1 MADAPLREADFAA
14 DPFAQFDAWFAEAS
28 SALRQ
33 PEAIALATA
42 DDDGAPSVRM
52 VLLKAWDE
60 RGFVFFTNYA
70 SRKGGELAANPR
82 GALVVYWEPLG
93 RQVRAEGAVERT
105 SEEESDAYF
114 ASRPR
119 LSQIAA
125 HASHQSRPLADRTE
139 IDLAFGRLEQRF
151 ADRDVPRPEDWGGF
165 RLVPSAVEFWQHQEN
180 RLHDRLVYRRNGDR
194 WRLER
199 LAP

>member
-1 MADAPLREADFAA
+1 MADAPLREADFSAE
-14 DPFAQFDAWFAEAS
+14 PFAQFDAWFAEAS
-28 SALRQ
+28 SELAQ

-70 SRKGGELAANPR
+70 SRKGEELAANR
-82 GALVVYWEPLG
+82 RAALVVYWEPLG

-105 SEEESDAYF
+105 SDEESDAYF

-125 HASHQSRPLADRTE
+125 HASHQSRPLVDRTE
-139 IDLAFGRLEQRF
+139 IDSAFSELEQRF

-165 RLVPSAVEFWQHQEN
+165 RLVPLAVEFWQHQEN
-180 RLHDRLVYRRNGDR
+180 RLHDRLVYRRAGEG